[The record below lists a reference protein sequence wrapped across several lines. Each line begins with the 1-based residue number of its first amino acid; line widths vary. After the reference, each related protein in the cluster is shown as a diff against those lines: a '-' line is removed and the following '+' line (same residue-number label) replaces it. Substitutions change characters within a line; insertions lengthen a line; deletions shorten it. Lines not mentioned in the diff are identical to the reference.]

1 MNDCSE
7 RHRNKIKE
15 GVKCCIQVVRNCN
28 SCPYFGDCAQLR
40 EDILK
45 IIHREEIDATDWSG
59 FQEGF

>member
-15 GVKCCIQVVRNCN
+15 GVKCCIQIARNCN
-28 SCPYFGDCAQLR
+28 SCPYLGDCAQLQ
-40 EDILK
+40 EDILRM
-45 IIHREEIDATDWSG
+45 ISREEINTTDWSG